1 LTVTPVNDG
10 PVTVPDSY
18 TTPQGVTLITTD
30 ARGTLTVTTTDD
42 GVLANDRDPE
52 GDSFTATVTVQPTR
66 GSVTMNADGTFTYI
80 PGSTAL
86 AGTTDTFKYVAK
98 DSQGA
103 ASVATT
109 VTITIGRPPQPKY
122 QNPTRK
128 QDVNADGFIS
138 PIDVLIV
145 VNLLNSRGPS
155 VPVEGLPGPPD
166 YVDVNG
172 DNFVTPLDALAV
184 IDYINSQSGG
194 SSGGEGEGEG
204 FSSVQQVVAPW
215 SQGWNVDI
223 GRGVENTTVAMSAAQ
238 SLTPM
243 VTRSSGSRSL
253 ESRSSSNSSSSRVPS
268 PVAGWNL
275 TSLNIEEDE
284 LDTLADDLSRY
295 GARDNDS
302 LVDQALSDLFGE

>member
-1 LTVTPVNDG
+1 
-10 PVTVPDSY
+10 
-18 TTPQGVTLITTD
+18 
-30 ARGTLTVTTTDD
+30 
-42 GVLANDRDPE
+42 
-52 GDSFTATVTVQPTR
+52 
-66 GSVTMNADGTFTYI
+66 MNADGTFTYV

-172 DNFVTPLDALAV
+172 DNVVNPLDALEV
-184 IDYINSQSGG
+184 INYINSQSGG
-194 SSGGEGEGEG
+194 SSGGEGEGEGEG

-238 SLTPM
+238 TLKPM
-243 VTRSSGSRSL
+243 VT
-253 ESRSSSNSSSSRVPS
+253 RSSSNSSSSMVSS